1 MKKTVWIALVAVF
14 VLALAACGKGNN
26 SNGSNGGSN
35 SGAAS
40 GSASAP
46 ASASASNSPASENKG
61 VVTIG
66 YQKGNTLNILKE
78 HGNLDKALSE
88 KGYKVE
94 WKVFP
99 TGTVLLEALNTK
111 NIDFGHAS
119 DGNAVFM
126 QAGGHPLNYV
136 ASESPYPEGVALVV
150 KEDSPIQSVNDFKG
164 KTIGVTKGGNQHY
177 LLLVALE
184 KAGISL
190 DDVTIKFYKDAA
202 EGLAAFTKGEFDVYG
217 TWDPYLAIVEST
229 VKTRT
234 IVNGSGNSDN
244 RTFYF
249 ATQDL
254 LDNKPEV
261 VTTILQELE
270 NADQW
275 ANENKQEVSKI
286 LSTELGLD
294 AAPIEKANDR
304 RTFGVQRIGDAII
317 ASQQKLADKFA
328 EAGLLESK
336 ISIQDAVHIDESLI
350 PSNIK

>member
-1 MKKTVWIALVAVF
+1 MKKTLLISLIALFTLV
-14 VLALAACGKGNN
+14 LAACGNN
-26 SNGSNGGSN
+26 SSSN
-35 SGAAS
+35 
-40 GSASAP
+40 P
-46 ASASASNSPASENKG
+46 SNSPSSSGSTDGSTSTPASNQKG

-99 TGTVLLEALNTK
+99 TGTVLLEALNTN

-136 ASESPYPEGVALVV
+136 ASEAPYPEGVALVV
-150 KEDSPIQSVNDFKG
+150 KEDSEIQSVNDFKG

-184 KAGISL
+184 KAGIAL
-190 DDVTIKFYKDAA
+190 NEVNIKFYKDAA

-217 TWDPYLAIVEST
+217 TWDPYLAIVENT

-234 IVNGSGNSDN
+234 VVNGSGNSEN

-249 ATQDL
+249 ATKDL
-254 LDNKPEV
+254 LDKNPDV
-261 VTTILQELE
+261 VTIILQELQ

-275 ANENKQEVSKI
+275 ANENKQEISKI
-286 LSTELGLD
+286 LSDELGLD
-294 AAPIEKANDR
+294 VAPIQKANDR
-304 RTFGVQRIGDAII
+304 RTFGVQYIDDAII
-317 ASQQKLADKFA
+317 ASQQKLADKFV
-328 EAGLLESK
+328 EAGLLEAK
-336 ISIQDAVHIDESLI
+336 INIQDAVHIDKSII
-350 PSNIK
+350 PSNIE

>member
-1 MKKTVWIALVAVF
+1 MKKTLLLTLVAIFALVV
-14 VLALAACGKGNN
+14 AACGNN
-26 SNGSNGGSN
+26 SAGGST
-35 SGAAS
+35 S
-40 GSASAP
+40 GSPSGSPGTP
-46 ASASASNSPASENKG
+46 AATQKG

-99 TGTVLLEALNTK
+99 TGTVLLEALNTN

-136 ASESPYPEGVALVV
+136 ASESPYPEGVAIVV
-150 KEDSPIQSVNDFKG
+150 KADSRIQNVNDLKG

-190 DDVTIKFYKDAA
+190 NDVTIKFYKDAA

-217 TWDPYLAIVEST
+217 TWDPYLAIVENT

-234 IVNGSGNSDN
+234 IVNGTSNSEN

-249 ATQDL
+249 ATKDL
-254 LDNKPEV
+254 LEKKPEV
-261 VTTILQELE
+261 VTTILQELQ
-270 NADQW
+270 NADKW

-294 AAPIEKANDR
+294 VAPIQKANDR
-304 RTFGVQRIGDAII
+304 RTFGVQQINDAII
-317 ASQQKLADKFA
+317 TSQQKLADKFL
-328 EAGLLESK
+328 EAGLLTAK
-336 ISIQDAVHIDESLI
+336 INIKEAVPATQSII
-350 PSNIK
+350 PSNVK

>member
-1 MKKTVWIALVAVF
+1 MKKIVLLSLIALLTF
-14 VLALAACGKGNN
+14 VVAACGNNTSGN
-26 SNGSNGGSN
+26 SANGSSTGGS
-35 SGAAS
+35 A
-40 GSASAP
+40 GSTP
-46 ASASASNSPASENKG
+46 ASNPKG
-61 VVTIG
+61 VITIG

-99 TGTVLLEALNTK
+99 TGTVLLEALNTN

-136 ASESPYPEGVALVV
+136 ASEAPYPEGVALVV
-150 KEDSPIQSVNDFKG
+150 KEDSKIQSVNDLKG

-184 KAGISL
+184 KAGIAL
-190 DDVTIKFYKDAA
+190 NEVNIKFYKDAA

-217 TWDPYLAIVEST
+217 TWDPYLAIVENT

-234 IVNGSGNSDN
+234 IVNGTGNSEN

-249 ATQDL
+249 ATKDL
-254 LDNKPEV
+254 LDKKPEV
-261 VTTILQELE
+261 VTIILQQLQ
-270 NADQW
+270 NADKW

-294 AAPIEKANDR
+294 VAPIRKANDR
-304 RTFGVQRIGDAII
+304 RTFGVQQMDDAIV
-317 ASQQKLADKFA
+317 ASQQKLADKFV
-328 EAGLLESK
+328 EAGLLEAK
-336 ISIQDAVHIDESLI
+336 INIKDAVRIDKSII